1 MRILPYTG
9 KRAYQYY
16 IDGLKVNGKRQ
27 RLFFKDWSS
36 ANKKLKDLTRKTR
49 KEGEDALALSHD
61 FRVLAAKCSERLKPF
76 GKTLWDATEFYVE
89 HLERTKDSVLVSVA
103 AADYQESKKRA
114 KLSPKHLDDIR
125 LRLGR
130 FVATFGNRP
139 IKGIVASE
147 IESWLH
153 ELALAPQS
161 INNYR
166 AIARAFFEYA
176 LKREL
181 VEKNPVTSVDKV
193 KLVDKAPEIF
203 TPKQLADLLAAAD
216 PSLLPA
222 LALQAFAGLRTAE
235 VLRLE
240 WSEVDLVRG
249 FVTVTA
255 HKSKTARRRLIPIA
269 QNLAEWLRP
278 YTQMSRPVY
287 STKTRNYHADI
298 EALRSSIG
306 LAAWPNNGLRHSFA
320 SYHLAFH
327 QDAAA
332 LMLQMGHT
340 TTREIFE
347 AYRELVRPDEAQEY
361 WNIRPQITHATV
373 VPFMISSARGNNL

>member
-1 MRILPYTG
+1 M
-9 KRAYQYY
+9 
-16 IDGLKVNGKRQ
+16 
-27 RLFFKDWSS
+27 
-36 ANKKLKDLTRKTR
+36 
-49 KEGEDALALSHD
+49 
-61 FRVLAAKCSERLKPF
+61 LAARCSERLKTF
-76 GKTLWDATEFYVE
+76 GKTIWDATEFYIE
-89 HLERTKDSVLVSVA
+89 HLVRTKDSVFVSVA

-114 KLSPKHLDDIR
+114 RLSAKHLYDIR
-125 LRLGR
+125 HRLGR
-130 FVATFGNRP
+130 FVTAFGHRP
-139 IKGIVASE
+139 IKGVVAGE
-147 IESWLH
+147 IEVWLH
-153 ELALAPQS
+153 ELALSPQS

-166 AIARAFFEYA
+166 AIVRAFFEYA

-222 LALQAFAGLRTAE
+222 LAIQAFAGLRTAE

-240 WSEVDLVRG
+240 WSDVDLGRG
-249 FVTVTA
+249 FVTVSA

-278 YTQMSRPVY
+278 YAQMSGPVY
-287 STKTRNYHADI
+287 STRTRNYHADLD
-298 EALRSSIG
+298 ALRISIS
-306 LAAWPNNGLRHSFA
+306 LPTWPHNGLRHSFA

-361 WNIRPQITHATV
+361 WNIRPKLTPATV
-373 VPFMISSARGNNL
+373 IPIINVQSA